1 MKMYQPDLLRCV
13 AACAEYNAGYQSNVD
28 GGVNVGGGLCK
39 AVSLV
44 LAPGEF
50 CYLKNGTGVND
61 TSTSGGDRIDSA
73 VLE

>member
-1 MKMYQPDLLRCV
+1 MKMYQPDLMRCV
-13 AACAEYNAGYQSNVD
+13 AACAEYNAGYQSNAD
-28 GGVNVGGGLCK
+28 GGVAVGGGLCK

-61 TSTSGGDRIDSA
+61 TSTSGGNKIDSA
-73 VLE
+73 RLE